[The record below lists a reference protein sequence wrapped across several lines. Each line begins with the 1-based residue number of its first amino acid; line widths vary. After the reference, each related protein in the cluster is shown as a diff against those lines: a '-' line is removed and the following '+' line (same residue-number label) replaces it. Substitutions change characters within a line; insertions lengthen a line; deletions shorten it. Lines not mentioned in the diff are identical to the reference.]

1 MGTGSLGE
9 HPRRAEKPVYVVD
22 GDPSVGE
29 SLRFLLRSLQLE
41 VVLFTTAEEAL
52 TQIEKSLPL
61 CLISEVYLP
70 GMSGIDLQR
79 QLQTRRIAL
88 PVIMLA
94 THADVPLAVEA
105 MQLGALDF
113 IEKPTIERVVLA
125 RVREA
130 MRQASRTRAR
140 GDEETPAH
148 G

>member
-9 HPRRAEKPVYVVD
+9 HPRDVGKSVYVVD

-29 SLRFLLRSLQLE
+29 SLRFLLRPLQVDVE
-41 VVLFTTAEEAL
+41 LFTTAEEAL
-52 TQIEKSLPL
+52 ARIEDTLPL

-70 GMSGIDLQR
+70 GMSGIELQR
-79 QLQTRRIAL
+79 QLLTRRIAL

-94 THADVPLAVEA
+94 THADVPVAVEA

-113 IEKPTIERVVLA
+113 IEKPTIERVVLT

-130 MRQASRTRAR
+130 MRRASRRPAQ
-140 GDEETPAH
+140 GGEETHTH

>member
-1 MGTGSLGE
+1 MGTGSLGK
-9 HPRRAEKPVYVVD
+9 HPRLEGMSVYVVD

-29 SLRFLLRSLQLE
+29 SLRFLLRSLQLDVE
-41 VVLFTTAEEAL
+41 LFTTAEEAL
-52 TQIEKSLPL
+52 IRIEETPPL

-70 GMSGIDLQR
+70 GMSGIELQR
-79 QLQTRRIAL
+79 QLLTRRIAL

-94 THADVPLAVEA
+94 THADVPVAVEA

-113 IEKPTIERVVLA
+113 IEKPTIERVVLK

-130 MRQASRTRAR
+130 MGRVSRSRSQ
-140 GDEETPAH
+140 GDEETHTH

>member
-1 MGTGSLGE
+1 MGTGSLAD
-9 HPRRAEKPVYVVD
+9 HSRRLERPVYVVD

-29 SLRFLLRSLQLE
+29 SVRFLLRALQVE
-41 VVLFTTAEEAL
+41 VELFTTAEEAL
-52 TQIEKSLPL
+52 LRIEEAPPL

-79 QLQTRRIAL
+79 QLQTRGIAL

-113 IEKPTIERVVLA
+113 VEKPTIERVVLA

-130 MRQASRTRAR
+130 IRKAPRIRAQ
-140 GDEETPAH
+140 GDEESPTH

>member
-1 MGTGSLGE
+1 MGTGSLADPPLRMG
-9 HPRRAEKPVYVVD
+9 KPVFVVD

-29 SLRFLLRSLQLE
+29 SVRFLLRALHVE
-41 VVLFTTAEEAL
+41 VEVFTTAEEVL
-52 TQIEKSLPL
+52 LRIEEATPL
-61 CLISEVYLP
+61 CLISEVHLP

-79 QLQTRRIAL
+79 QLQTRGITV
-88 PVIMLA
+88 PIIMLA

-113 IEKPTIERVVLA
+113 VEKPTIERVVLT

-130 MRQASRTRAR
+130 IRMAPRIRAQ
-140 GDEETPAH
+140 GDEESPTH